1 MVVEP
6 KFEWDAGAVKRR
18 ERAAKSAKIAAAEL
32 FRMSPLLDDT
42 SAGPTEGQSAPEY
55 QARVLT
61 TLAAYFRSCGDRRR
75 APTLYRKEK
84 AAIVP
89 LTFGT

>member
-1 MVVEP
+1 MSYQQVFLVVEP

-55 QARVLT
+55 QVRT
-61 TLAAYFRSCGDRRR
+61 YTNNNRSIF
-75 APTLYRKEK
+75 LIWE
-84 AAIVP
+84 
-89 LTFGT
+89 